1 MKGVDVLQWVLLFL
15 ICNSLMHPST
25 SAEHIQKIDMMLEE
39 EEMAIIFL
47 PLSDGE
53 ATLFKHASGKTV
65 LLNTG
70 APHTEREL
78 KRWFEH
84 FHITEIDELS
94 LTSDDREYIGNVKW
108 IEQTYGPKV
117 VSEWKEQKVYE
128 PFPHFR
134 MQPLYIDNG
143 DVTMSIQYGRLRL
156 LYMAH
161 ASEDVEQKLMT
172 MPLSDVNILKIAH
185 FGVNDYPR
193 TSFLKH
199 VDPQVAIIFKKHG
212 SWPNER
218 LLERLYAAWIDCY
231 ETNRFGV
238 IVVKCNL
245 EEYDVMT
252 F

>member
-1 MKGVDVLQWVLLFL
+1 MKGVDGLQWVLFFMLV
-15 ICNSLMHPST
+15 NSLMHPSPE
-25 SAEHIQKIDMMLEE
+25 EHIQKINMMLEE

-78 KRWFEH
+78 KRWFEQ
-84 FHITEIDELS
+84 FHVTEIDELI
-94 LTSDDREYIGNVKW
+94 LTSDDREYTGNVDWVMK
-108 IEQTYGPKV
+108 TYEPMVIK
-117 VSEWKEQKVYE
+117 EWKESKKYD
-128 PFPHFR
+128 PFPNFKIS
-134 MQPLYIDNG
+134 PLYVAHG
-143 DVTMSIQYGRLRL
+143 DVTMSLQYGRLRL

-161 ASEDVEQKLMT
+161 ADDDVEQKLMKL
-172 MPLSDVNILKIAH
+172 PLSDVNILKIAH
-185 FGVNDYPR
+185 FGLVDYPR

-199 VDPQVAIIFKKHG
+199 IDPQVAIIFKKHG

-231 ETNRFGV
+231 ETSRFGV

-245 EEYDVMT
+245 KEYDVMT

>member
-1 MKGVDVLQWVLLFL
+1 MKGVNVLQWMLFFFVLSSF
-15 ICNSLMHPST
+15 MHPST
-25 SAEHIQKIDMMLEE
+25 TGEHIQKIDMMLEE

-47 PLSDGE
+47 PLSNGE
-53 ATLFKHASGKTV
+53 ATLFKHASGKTI

-70 APHTEREL
+70 GPHTEREL
-78 KRWFEH
+78 KRWFDQ
-84 FHITEIDELS
+84 FHVNEVDELI
-94 LTSDDREYIGNVKW
+94 LTSDDEEYTGNVEW
-108 IEQTYGPKV
+108 IHKTYDPKIV
-117 VSEWKEQKVYE
+117 HEWKEQKVYE
-128 PFPHFR
+128 PLPHFR
-134 MQPLYIDNG
+134 IQPLYIAHK
-143 DVTMSIQYGRLRL
+143 DVTMSLQYGQLRL

-161 ASEDVEQKLMT
+161 ADNDVERKLMT
-172 MPLSDVNILKIAH
+172 MPLHDVNILKIAH
-185 FGVNDYPR
+185 FGINDYPR

-212 SWPNER
+212 IWPSER

>member
-1 MKGVDVLQWVLLFL
+1 MLFFFVLSSF
-15 ICNSLMHPST
+15 MHPST
-25 SAEHIQKIDMMLEE
+25 VGEDIQKIDMMLEE
-39 EEMAIIFL
+39 EEMAMIFL
-47 PLSDGE
+47 PLSNGE

-65 LLNTG
+65 LFNTG

-78 KRWFEH
+78 KRWFEQ
-84 FHITEIDELS
+84 FQITEIDELI
-94 LTSDDREYIGNVKW
+94 LTSDDEPYVGNVEW
-108 IEQTYGPKV
+108 IKRTYDPKIV
-117 VSEWKEQKVYE
+117 DEWQEQKVYE

-134 MQPLYIDNG
+134 IQPLYIADG
-143 DVTMSIQYGRLRL
+143 DVTMSLQYGQLRL

-161 ASEDVEQKLMT
+161 ADNDVERKLMT
-172 MPLSDVNILKIAH
+172 MPLNDVNILKIAH
-185 FGVNDYPR
+185 FGINDYPR

-212 SWPNER
+212 SWPSER